1 MAKTLVSAPMDTRAD
16 RGADYLIFI
25 NYGEGATHEQPK
37 WCLIGGQRTADLSD
51 TRSELDATNKTSGEY
66 GDFEAGFKTG
76 ELSMELVCYPN
87 DEGYLQVRE
96 AYDKN
101 LKVDILRWHAKGRS
115 ERIWC
120 SVAEFSDSASYDD
133 MVTTTTKFKLTGTP
147 IYYDN
152 MADPRIPTPS
162 PGVGA

>member
-1 MAKTLVSAPMDTRAD
+1 MKTYLKNSVIYQVYTRNFTKEGTFSALKEKL
-16 RGADYLIFI
+16 DYI
-25 NYGEGATHEQPK
+25 
-37 WCLIGGQRTADLSD
+37 
-51 TRSELDATNKTSGEY
+51 
-66 GDFEAGFKTG
+66 
-76 ELSMELVCYPN
+76 
-87 DEGYLQVRE
+87 
-96 AYDKN
+96 KN